1 MFRSEKRA
9 EAELRLVAEDQVYG
23 EEAYT
28 FCVICPRC
36 GQPRMDPQLARN
48 ALSRQL
54 DIYICSVCGTEEAL
68 MDMSKMDPLP
78 FPDWSA
84 IKRHHDH

>member
-1 MFRSEKRA
+1 
-9 EAELRLVAEDQVYG
+9 
-23 EEAYT
+23 
-28 FCVICPRC
+28 
-36 GQPRMDPQLARN
+36 MDPQLARN